1 MFFTGT
7 VNVDETTYM
16 FSPKVLDRANT
27 IEFNEVHLASYGGVA
42 PPEAGGFRLRD
53 GIGLDELLVYQK
65 PSPEDWKELQPAPK
79 ARLRA
84 LHALLM
90 PYHLHFGYRVANEVA
105 RYLNL
110 AVANVGPDSLDAAF
124 DLQVLQKV
132 LPKFAG
138 NRARL
143 ERPLWGLLQWCVDPE
158 ADLAAQSAV
167 NLDSIDPHEGTYP
180 RSAAKLKRMIRT
192 LQSVGFVSFVE

>member
-1 MFFTGT
+1 M
-7 VNVDETTYM
+7 
-16 FSPKVLDRANT
+16 
-27 IEFNEVHLASYGGVA
+27 
-42 PPEAGGFRLRD
+42 
-53 GIGLDELLVYQK
+53 
-65 PSPEDWKELQPAPK
+65 
-79 ARLRA
+79 
-84 LHALLM
+84 
-90 PYHLHFGYRVANEVA
+90 ANEVA